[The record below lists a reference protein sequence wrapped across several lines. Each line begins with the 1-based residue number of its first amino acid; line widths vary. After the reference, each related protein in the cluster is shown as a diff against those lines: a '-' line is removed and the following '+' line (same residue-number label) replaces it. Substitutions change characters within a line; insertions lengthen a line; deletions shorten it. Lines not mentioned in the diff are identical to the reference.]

1 MLFDLGFTNNMILSC
16 YFFSF
21 LIINQAIGQIFK
33 SMAGLLIPTG
43 IPSKEAKGET
53 EIHPVIAEAKRR
65 KYQIQFRVQNFCAF
79 L

>member
-1 MLFDLGFTNNMILSC
+1 MLFDLGFTKNMILSC

-21 LIINQAIGQIFK
+21 LIINQAIAQIFK
-33 SMAGLLIPTG
+33 SMAELVIPIG

-65 KYQIQFRVQNFCAF
+65 KC
-79 L
+79 

>member
-1 MLFDLGFTNNMILSC
+1 MLFDLGFTNNMILSS

-21 LIINQAIGQIFK
+21 LILNQAIAQIFK
-33 SMAGLLIPTG
+33 SMAELAIPIG

-65 KYQIQFRVQNFCAF
+65 KC
-79 L
+79 

>member
-21 LIINQAIGQIFK
+21 LIINQAIAQIFK
-33 SMAGLLIPTG
+33 SIAELVIP

-53 EIHPVIAEAKRR
+53 EIYPVEPKTR
-65 KYQIQFRVQNFCAF
+65 KC
-79 L
+79 